1 MVLKEISTFLSPMAN
16 NSLHS
21 NPLRSKNFRHQFL
34 GAFFFLMYP
43 SLAAKML
50 TVARALCAH
59 TGWGSV
65 ISGVGEL
72 AERDCTQSL
81 VAVLARHFT
90 KEVSP
95 ATLEIPA
102 EVSGMVSVA
111 SIEIKI

>member
-1 MVLKEISTFLSPMAN
+1 
-16 NSLHS
+16 
-21 NPLRSKNFRHQFL
+21 
-34 GAFFFLMYP
+34 MYP

-65 ISGVGEL
+65 ISGVEL